1 MILKIDN
8 DEYIKVI
15 KANTFFKKLMGFMFK
30 KNFKYAM
37 LFKHTNSIHTFFMEE
52 NIDVIGIDKNDIVI
66 YKALNIPKNKIIII
80 KNKKNT
86 SILEMPAFKGKS
98 LKIGEKLTFIRK

>member
-37 LFKHTNSIHTFFMEE
+37 LFKHTNSIHTFFMKE
-52 NIDVIGIDKNDIVI
+52 NIDVIMCDQDNVI
-66 YKALNIPKNKIIII
+66 RYYFKDFGRNKIILP
-80 KNKKNT
+80 KKNVYKT
-86 SILEMPAFKGKS
+86 IELPTNVFNFKINT
-98 LKIGEKLTFIRK
+98 KIRMK

>member
-15 KANTFFKKLMGFMFK
+15 KANTFFKKLMCFMFK
-30 KNFKYAM
+30 KKFKYAM
-37 LFKHTNSIHTFFMEE
+37 RFKHTNSIHTFFMKE

-80 KNKKNT
+80 KNKNA
-86 SILEMPAFKGKS
+86 SILEMPAFKGKN
-98 LKIGEKLTFIRK
+98 LKIGDKLTFIRK

>member
-15 KANTFFKKLMGFMFK
+15 KENTFFKKLKCFMFK

-37 LFKHTNSIHTFFMEE
+37 LFKHTNSIHTFFMKE

-80 KNKKNT
+80 KNKNA
-86 SILEMPAFKGKS
+86 SILEMPAFKGKN
-98 LKIGEKLTFIRK
+98 LKIGDKLTFIRK

>member
-30 KNFKYAM
+30 KDFKYAM
-37 LFKHTNSIHTFFMEE
+37 LFKHTNSIHTFFMKE

-86 SILEMPAFKGKS
+86 SILEMPAFKGKN
-98 LKIGEKLTFIRK
+98 LKIGDKLTFIRK

>member
-8 DEYIKVI
+8 DEFIKVI
-15 KANTFFKKLMGFMFK
+15 KANTFFKKLIGFMGK

-37 LFKHTNSIHTFFMEE
+37 LFPNISSIHTFFMKE

-80 KNKKNT
+80 KNNKNA
-86 SILEMPAFKGKS
+86 SILEMPAFKGKN
-98 LKIGEKLTFIRK
+98 LKIGDKLTFIRK

>member
-15 KANTFFKKLMGFMFK
+15 KANTFFMK
-30 KNFKYAM
+30 
-37 LFKHTNSIHTFFMEE
+37 E

-80 KNKKNT
+80 KNKNA
-86 SILEMPAFKGKS
+86 SILEMPAFKGKN
-98 LKIGEKLTFIRK
+98 LKIGDKLTFIRK